1 MNREFNLYVY
11 SDDANFCS
19 ALALE
24 CNSYG
29 FDLTFFNL
37 KDLNKGFKSNNRIF
51 SVFIVDLNS
60 KDLDARLKIGEKIK
74 VKVDY
79 PVFGVIDKITKSI
92 QNKSKDYGFDLI
104 FTKRMLLK
112 SLKKVVTHIKDH

>member
-37 KDLNKGFKSNNRIF
+37 KDLNKDFKSNNKIF

-74 VKVDY
+74 VKADY

-112 SLKKVVTHIKDH
+112 SLKKVVVHILQT

>member
-1 MNREFNLYVY
+1 MNKDFNLYVF

-29 FDLTFFNL
+29 FELTFFE
-37 KDLNKGFKSNNRIF
+37 
-51 SVFIVDLNS
+51 IVDLKNGFKKDDKVFS
-60 KDLDARLKIGEKIK
+60 VVIIDLSEKDLDQGLKIGEEIRLKS
-74 VKVDY
+74 DF
-79 PVFGVIDKITKSI
+79 PVFGVLNKLSKEL

-112 SLKKVVTHIKDH
+112 SLKKVVVHVLEL

>member
-37 KDLNKGFKSNNRIF
+37 NDLNKDFKRNNKTF

-60 KDLDARLKIGEKIK
+60 NDLDARLKIGEKIK

-112 SLKKVVTHIKDH
+112 SLKKVVVHILQT

>member
-37 KDLNKGFKSNNRIF
+37 NDLNKDFKRNNKIF

-60 KDLDARLKIGEKIK
+60 NDLDARLKIGEKIK

-112 SLKKVVTHIKDH
+112 SLKKVVVHILQT

>member
-37 KDLNKGFKSNNRIF
+37 KDLNKDFKSNNKIF

-112 SLKKVVTHIKDH
+112 SLKKVVVHILQT

>member
-1 MNREFNLYVY
+1 MNRDFNLYVF

-29 FDLTFFNL
+29 FELTFFEVR
-37 KDLNKGFKSNNRIF
+37 DLQNNFKNNNKIF
-51 SVFIVDLNS
+51 SVVII
-60 KDLDARLKIGEKIK
+60 DLDDRELDSMLNMGGKIK
-74 VKVDY
+74 IKTDF
-79 PVFGVIDKITKSI
+79 PVFGITSKISKELQS
-92 QNKSKDYGFDLI
+92 KSKDYGFDLI

-112 SLKKVVTHIKDH
+112 SLKKVVVHILEV

>member
-1 MNREFNLYVY
+1 MNKDFNLHVL

-29 FDLTFFNL
+29 FELTFFEMLDLQNDFISDNKVFSVIIIDL
-37 KDLNKGFKSNNRIF
+37 SEKDLDERLKAGEKIRLKTDFPIF
-51 SVFIVDLNS
+51 GIVSKLS
-60 KDLDARLKIGEKIK
+60 KDL
-74 VKVDY
+74 
-79 PVFGVIDKITKSI
+79 

-112 SLKKVVTHIKDH
+112 SLKKVVVHIIDQ

>member
-1 MNREFNLYVY
+1 MNKDFILHVL

-29 FDLTFFNL
+29 FELTFFEMLDL
-37 KDLNKGFKSNNRIF
+37 KNDFISDNNFFSVIIIDLNE
-51 SVFIVDLNS
+51 
-60 KDLDARLKIGEKIK
+60 KDLDERLKAAEKIRLK
-74 VKVDY
+74 TDF
-79 PVFGVIDKITKSI
+79 PIFGTANKLSKKL
-92 QNKSKDYGFDLI
+92 QNKTKDYGYDLI

-112 SLKKVVTHIKDH
+112 SLKKIVVHVLDQ

>member
-112 SLKKVVTHIKDH
+112 SLKKVVTHILDH